1 MFFDISLIPLAVLI
15 LVGQLKKAP
24 PRLLNNPSYQKEREQ
39 VLKHRRILDVL
50 SLSFALALM
59 IIQWGGP
66 LMTLAYRA
74 VIIWGVPS
82 QLYDLWQKFNVPR
95 GVLFAC
101 AIALIVI
108 ECWWVFPPPPLPKRV
123 WGGPQTRAPRHNY
136 FIFKMRQTQ
145 IRRGSIRQGCRGW
158 AGLPPQTSEYL

>member
-39 VLKHRRILDVL
+39 ALKHRRILDML

-66 LMTLAYRA
+66 LMTFAFRA
-74 VIIWGVPS
+74 CVIWLVPS
-82 QLYDLWQKFNVPR
+82 QLYRLWQKFNVSR

-101 AIALIVI
+101 AVALIVI
-108 ECWWVFPPPPLPKRV
+108 EFGLALLP
-123 WGGPQTRAPRHNY
+123 
-136 FIFKMRQTQ
+136 
-145 IRRGSIRQGCRGW
+145 
-158 AGLPPQTSEYL
+158 

>member
-1 MFFDISLIPLAVLI
+1 MFFDISLIPLAVLGS
-15 LVGQLKKAP
+15 VGQLKKAP
-24 PRLLNNPSYQKEREQ
+24 PRLLNTPGYQEQREQ

-66 LMTLAYRA
+66 LMTIAFRA
-74 VIIWGVPS
+74 GVIWLVPS

-101 AIALIVI
+101 AVALIVI
-108 ECWWVFPPPPLPKRV
+108 EFGLALLP
-123 WGGPQTRAPRHNY
+123 
-136 FIFKMRQTQ
+136 
-145 IRRGSIRQGCRGW
+145 
-158 AGLPPQTSEYL
+158 

>member
-15 LVGQLKKAP
+15 IVGQLKKAP

-39 VLKHRRILDVL
+39 VRKHLRILDVL
-50 SLSFALALM
+50 GVGFALALM

-66 LMTLAYRA
+66 LMTIAFRA
-74 VIIWGVPS
+74 GVIWLVPS

-101 AIALIVI
+101 AIALIII
-108 ECWWVFPPPPLPKRV
+108 EFGLALLP
-123 WGGPQTRAPRHNY
+123 
-136 FIFKMRQTQ
+136 
-145 IRRGSIRQGCRGW
+145 
-158 AGLPPQTSEYL
+158 

>member
-24 PRLLNNPSYQKEREQ
+24 RTSPNDPGYREQKEQAR
-39 VLKHRRILDVL
+39 KHLRILDVL
-50 SLSFALALM
+50 GVGFALALM
-59 IIQWGGP
+59 IIQWGNP
-66 LMTLAYRA
+66 ALSLAFQA
-74 VIIWGVPS
+74 FVIWLIPS

-108 ECWWVFPPPPLPKRV
+108 EFGLALLP
-123 WGGPQTRAPRHNY
+123 
-136 FIFKMRQTQ
+136 
-145 IRRGSIRQGCRGW
+145 
-158 AGLPPQTSEYL
+158 